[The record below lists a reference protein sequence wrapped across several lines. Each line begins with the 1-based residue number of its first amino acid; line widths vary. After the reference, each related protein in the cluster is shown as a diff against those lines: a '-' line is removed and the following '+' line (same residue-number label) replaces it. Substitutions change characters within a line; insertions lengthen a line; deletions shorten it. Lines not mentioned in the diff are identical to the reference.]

1 MMHSAMKTPAAQDA
15 NLNYW
20 VILAE
25 RRGRKKKKKEKEKN
39 HLGDST
45 DSVA

>member
-20 VILAE
+20 MILAE
-25 RRGRKKKKKEKEKN
+25 RRGQKEKEEEKN
-39 HLGDST
+39 HLCDST